1 MNLYKPRFPFH
12 TRRHRGKGIQAAFI
26 CRRRPPRLHLYL
38 GQNSLN
44 SGGKP
49 VEYRKYAENSESV
62 KDAVNGGLV

>member
-1 MNLYKPRFPFH
+1 M
-12 TRRHRGKGIQAAFI
+12 GKRLKAAFI